1 MIYSFF
7 SERPCL
13 QNLGLPLI
21 YFFHLQTTIRQK
33 YIVLFHLIFLLYTA
47 IQPKIMVLI
56 DLFLLCA
63 HDHSTETYGPVS
75 FILSLVHENST
86 KNKGPHWFASFI
98 CARPFVQ
105 KLGSSL
111 IYLFHL
117 YMTIRPEFRVAIDLF
132 LSFANKHSTKI

>member
-1 MIYSFF
+1 MPPKFRVAIDLFLSFANDH
-7 SERPCL
+7 SAK
-13 QNLGLPLI
+13 I
-21 YFFHLQTTIRQK
+21 

-86 KNKGPHWFASFI
+86 KNKGPH
-98 CARPFVQ
+98 
-105 KLGSSL
+105 
-111 IYLFHL
+111 
-117 YMTIRPEFRVAIDLF
+117 
-132 LSFANKHSTKI
+132 